1 MIALFSGCG
10 KLDNLDSDDFDF
22 FGKNDK
28 KNITDL
34 RQYSETLM
42 SDNPLV
48 EFIVDKNEKLSRSY
62 EGHIRKSFAITRKCH
77 IVRLISTI

>member
-1 MIALFSGCG
+1 MPHKKQYHNLFKAISTVFAIAFFSGCG

-22 FGKNDK
+22 FGKNQK
-28 KNITDL
+28 KDITDL
-34 RQYSETLM
+34 RQYSESPM

-62 EGHIRKSFAITRKCH
+62 ER
-77 IVRLISTI
+77 